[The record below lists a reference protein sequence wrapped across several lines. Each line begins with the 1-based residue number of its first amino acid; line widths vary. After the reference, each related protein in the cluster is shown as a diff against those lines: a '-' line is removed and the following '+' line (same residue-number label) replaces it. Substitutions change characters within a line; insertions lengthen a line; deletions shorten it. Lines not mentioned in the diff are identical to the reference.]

1 MTGSLRDALTQ
12 FLDGWRDDLSPAW
25 QHLLGDAA
33 PALSAVPTTLQYDP
47 EAAPIRPSR
56 GVRHR
61 FERDDAHTFLAL
73 RAVEPHAVRVVIV
86 GQDPY
91 PTLGSATGR
100 SFDDGRL
107 RTWDEPGRAPAMSL
121 KRIVQ
126 VLAVARTGDPTW
138 AAPDGWKRLV
148 AAARAGRRRPARAP
162 RAVRPPR
169 RPGGAVPE
177 RRADDHRVRP
187 AGAACAHRAVAPG
200 GGARAARAGRVRSA
214 PGVRAVGRG
223 RPGGVRR
230 RGRPGGR
237 ARVRGG
243 RSAPDGARGAAAVPG
258 RRQPVR
264 RGQPRPAV
272 GGRTTRRLVTRRRRT
287 RGVHAAERCR

>member
-1 MTGSLRDALTQ
+1 MTDSLRDALTQ

-148 AAARAGRRRPARAP
+148 AAARAGDVDLPAP
-162 RAVRPPR
+162 RVLFDHLAGQGVLCLNAALTITAFDPPVQR
-169 RPGGAVPE
+169 AHTALWHPVVARVLRGLAESGQPLVFVLWGA
-177 RRADDHRVRP
+177 
-187 AGAACAHRAVAPG
+187 
-200 GGARAARAGRVRSA
+200 AARAVF
-214 PGVRAVGRG
+214 
-223 RPGGVRR
+223 
-230 RGRPGGR
+230 
-237 ARVRGG
+237 
-243 RSAPDGARGAAAVPG
+243 DGADVP
-258 RRQPVR
+258 
-264 RGQPRPAV
+264 V
-272 GGRTTRRLVTRRRRT
+272 GGRVSVVAGPHPMA
-287 RGVHAAERCR
+287 RGVPLPFLVADNPFVAANLALRSAGAQPVAW